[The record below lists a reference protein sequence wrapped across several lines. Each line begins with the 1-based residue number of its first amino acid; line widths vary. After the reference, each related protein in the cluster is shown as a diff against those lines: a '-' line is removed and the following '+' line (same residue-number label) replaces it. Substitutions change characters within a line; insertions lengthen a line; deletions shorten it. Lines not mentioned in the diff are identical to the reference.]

1 VVLRLGECLGRAVDT
16 NRDSG
21 TTVTDADLVRFL
33 DAQSVVYDQAA
44 FGSNFVPGCGCTALR
59 LGPCES
65 VVIRTSRTILP
76 MTINLSRKMINRYN
90 RLTVEW
96 KLD

>member
-1 VVLRLGECLGRAVDT
+1 MLGSCGGHEPRH
-16 NRDSG
+16 G